1 MKRVSTIP
9 RPNWPKIVESQGLYY
24 HSLSSSQPHGSPG
37 AWDTQDERVYWD
49 ESVYYHFDARQTDE
63 LEECT
68 YRLNEHCLEAVE
80 HIIANNLFA
89 KVGVPAAHVEW
100 VRRSWERDEH
110 SIYGRFDLRY
120 VPGEPP
126 KLLEYN
132 ADTPTGL
139 LEAAVIQWHW
149 LKDCFADQDQYNSI
163 HDRLL
168 EALGM
173 LKGVH
178 EGPFYFAA
186 LAGNLEDFMTVNY
199 LRDCAIQAGWA
210 TEYINVEDIGWHEPR
225 RAFTD
230 ARERQIR
237 TIFKLYPWE
246 WMVRERFGEGLL
258 WDTTSWF
265 EPPWK
270 MLLSNK
276 ALLAVLYDLFPDSPY
291 LLPASFEPMADNYV
305 KKPIHAREGANI
317 EMVLSGAAVFKTEGP
332 YEGPY
337 IYQEANPLPCF
348 DGNYPVIGSWLIN
361 GYAAGIGIREDSTPI
376 TTNTSR
382 FVPHIF
388 SR

>member
-9 RPNWPKIVESQGLYY
+9 RSNWPKIVESQGLFY
-24 HSLSSSQPHGSPG
+24 HSLPAAQPYGAAG
-37 AWDTQDERVYWD
+37 AWDTQGERPYWD
-49 ESVYYHFDARQTDE
+49 ESAYYHFDARQIDE

-89 KVGVPAAHVEW
+89 TLGVPAAHVDW
-100 VRRSWERDEH
+100 VRRSWDRDEH
-110 SIYGRFDLRY
+110 TIYGRFDLRY

-139 LEAAVIQWHW
+139 LEAAVVQWYW

-163 HDRLL
+163 HERLL
-168 EALGM
+168 EAFGM
-173 LKGVH
+173 LKAVH
-178 EGPFYFAA
+178 QGTFYFAA

-210 TEYINVEDIGWHEPR
+210 TEYINVEDIGWHEAR

-230 ARERQIR
+230 TRERAIR

-246 WMVRERFGEGLL
+246 WMVRERFGEGIL

-270 MLLSNK
+270 ILLSNK
-276 ALLAVLYDLFPDSPY
+276 ALLAVLYELFPGSPY

-305 KKPIHAREGANI
+305 EKPIHGREGANI
-317 EMVLSGAAVFKTEGP
+317 EMVVSGRMVFKTEGP

-337 IYQEANPLPCF
+337 IYQEASPLPCF

-388 SR
+388 SK